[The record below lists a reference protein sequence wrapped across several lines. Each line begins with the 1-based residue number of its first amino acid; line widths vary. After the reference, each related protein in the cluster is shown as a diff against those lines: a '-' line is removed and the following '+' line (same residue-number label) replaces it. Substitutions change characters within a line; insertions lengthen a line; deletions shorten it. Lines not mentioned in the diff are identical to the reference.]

1 LKGEKQMKGVSTM
14 DGLLHK
20 SGLWL
25 KRSSPTIL
33 TCIGAVG
40 VAATAILAVKATPKA
55 LAILDEATAEY
66 SANGRTSH
74 TDVRKLPKTLPI
86 KETIRLTWKCYIPAA
101 AVGAST
107 IICIFGANILN
118 KRNQASLVSAYAL
131 LNESYQKY
139 RKAANEVYGT
149 DADSKIKAEMAKET
163 YVSADGYGIYY
174 PNFDEESAKVLF
186 WDSFSQ
192 RYFTTTMA
200 SVINAQYHI
209 NRNLEL
215 RGGVSLNEFYDF
227 LGIDHIKG
235 GDDLGWS
242 MDDLMEGGIMWLD
255 FENMPV
261 KMDDGLECYVMSS
274 MFEPSLYNE

>member
-1 LKGEKQMKGVSTM
+1 MKGVSTM

-33 TCIGAVG
+33 TCIGTVG

-118 KRNQASLVSAYAL
+118 KRNQASLVSAYAM

-139 RKAANEVYGT
+139 RKAAKSVYGE
-149 DADSKIKAEMAKET
+149 DADSRIMAEVAKEK
-163 YVSADGYGIYY
+163 YISADGYSLYSPDLDDG
-174 PNFDEESAKVLF
+174 EQALF
-186 WDSFSQ
+186 YDSCSN
-192 RYFTTTMA
+192 RYFTSTMA
-200 SVINAQYHI
+200 AVINAEYHF
-209 NRNLEL
+209 NRNLTL
-215 RGGVSLNEFYDF
+215 RGEALLNEFYDF
-227 LGIDHIKG
+227 LGIDG
-235 GDDLGWS
+235 LDWGTLGWS
-242 MDDLMEGGIMWLD
+242 LDDLMEGGIMWLD
-255 FENMPV
+255 FENNHV
-261 KMDDGLECYVMSS
+261 ELEDGMGCYIISPS
-274 MFEPSLYNE
+274 FEPTFLY